1 MAKQLRGNAYYLDR
15 MKTEHPVIFA
25 DHEVGKLTAAQ
36 AIVRAGYRKKE
47 TPQLIIERAWARA
60 SASERVAIRKLIFGS
75 ATTSTTAGAAAAPV
89 PAGKMPTVAVFDA
102 HEQLTA
108 EGIRAIEGRMRA
120 DGLSQ
125 SEVMDLLGFSRLN
138 PSLWTA
144 IRRRSAIRDRKLR
157 DAVSAWINRGT

>member
-1 MAKQLRGNAYYLDR
+1 MSKQLRGNAYYLNR
-15 MKTEHPVIFA
+15 MEVEHPAIFA
-25 DHEVGKLTAAQ
+25 EHKAGKLTAAQ
-36 AIVRAGYRKKE
+36 AIVCAGYRKKE

-60 SASERVAIRKLIFGS
+60 SADERDAIRKLICDSG
-75 ATTSTTAGAAAAPV
+75 TTSTATSSATPI

-108 EGIRAIEGRMRA
+108 DGIRAIEGRMRA

-125 SEVMDLLGFSRLN
+125 SDVMDLLGFSGLN

-144 IRRRSAIRDRKLR
+144 IRRRSAIRDRRLR
-157 DAVSAWINRGT
+157 EAISAWINRGT